1 MKKIMIDMDDVICE
15 GGFLYQLNKFLGTNY
30 KESDMKSYY
39 MQDMIPEER
48 RDEWNHYLA
57 AQNLY
62 TDGNRL
68 LDGAKEVIQKLS
80 EAYDVYI
87 VTAYIIREN
96 PTECGK
102 HLFNKFEWLCKELTF
117 LHPSRFCF
125 VNDKSLIECDVKI
138 DDRLSNLSG
147 NAETKLMFDAYHNR
161 NISEVELE
169 AAGVQRVCSWRDIE
183 SILLKEPCCNRG

>member
-39 MQDMIPEER
+39 MQDMIPKER

-68 LDGAKEVIQKLS
+68 LEGAKEVIQKLS
-80 EAYDVYI
+80 EFYEVYI

-96 PTECGK
+96 PTEGGK
-102 HLFNKFEWLCKELTF
+102 HLFNKF
-117 LHPSRFCF
+117 LHPSCFCF
-125 VNDKSLIECDVKI
+125 VNDKSLIECDIKI
-138 DDRLSNLSG
+138 DDRLSNLTG
-147 NAETKLMFDAYHNR
+147 NAETKLMFDAYHNK
-161 NISEVELE
+161 NISEAELDS
-169 AAGVQRVCSWRDIE
+169 AGVQRVCSWRDIE
-183 SILLKEPCCNRG
+183 SILLKEPCCR

>member
-62 TDGNRL
+62 VDGNRL
-68 LDGAKEVIQKLS
+68 LDGVKEVIKKLS
-80 EAYDVYI
+80 EFYEVYI

-96 PTECGK
+96 PTECGQ
-102 HLFNKFEWLCKELTF
+102 HLFNKFEWLCKELPF

-125 VNDKSLIECDVKI
+125 VNDKSLIECDIKI
-138 DDRLSNLSG
+138 DDRWSNLSG
-147 NAETKLMFDAYHNR
+147 NSETKLLFDAYHNR
-161 NISEVELE
+161 NISEAELE

-183 SILLKEPCCNRG
+183 SILLKEPCCNL